1 VVPAAALLVR
11 RAEGWLV
18 ATSTSWRPANREI
31 GAELDRAIADP
42 AFWTEAAYTPPCPDF
57 GASLILLKVPG
68 KVETVRYS
76 TCISR
81 ASRMAEVGATHIKP
95 LPTLAHLPMFA
106 SGREQAAA
114 LAQLLLSRRAAS
126 GPERGATP
134 ARKPCP

>member
-1 VVPAAALLVR
+1 VVPAAALLVK

-18 ATSTSWRPANREI
+18 ATSTSWRPANLEI

-68 KVETVRYS
+68 KAETVRHS

-81 ASRMAEVGATHIKP
+81 ASRMAEV
-95 LPTLAHLPMFA
+95 
-106 SGREQAAA
+106 A
-114 LAQLLLSRRAAS
+114 LR
-126 GPERGATP
+126 T
-134 ARKPCP
+134 